1 MIDRLQSHYGFT
13 RPPFSKTLTPNQ
25 LHHHAGHSQA
35 VARITWCVNTRAI
48 GLLCGESG
56 AGKTVA
62 ARAAIAALDQTRHTL
77 IYLANPT
84 TGARGYLKLSNPCPP
99 RPARASERLG
109 SAWWTWLSPPPSS
122 TSTMWRSNARSAGG
136 DTHLAGGVVDRPG

>member
-13 RPPFSKTLTPNQ
+13 RPPFAKALTPAQ

-35 VARITWCVNTRAI
+35 VARISWCVAEHGL
-48 GLLCGESG
+48 GLLVGESG

-84 TGARGYLKLSNPCPP
+84 TGARGIYHHIVTSLGGVP
-99 RPARASERLG
+99 RFQNAALYPQAADALATEERRTRT
-109 SAWWTWLSPPPSS
+109 APPSS
-122 TSTMWRSNARSAGG
+122 SSTKPTYSTTPN
-136 DTHLAGGVVDRPG
+136 